1 VNTVSDA
8 PSPAPGDQLPAR
20 RPRVDY
26 LIPLGILALWVVL
39 QIWVL
44 PKAGVSD

>member
-1 VNTVSDA
+1 VSEE
-8 PSPAPGDQLPAR
+8 PNPAPGDQLPAR

-26 LIPLGILALWVVL
+26 LVLLGILALWVVL

-44 PKAGVSD
+44 PKAGVSN

>member
-1 VNTVSDA
+1 MSDA

-20 RPRVDY
+20 RPRMDY
-26 LIPLGILALWVVL
+26 LILLGILALWVVL

-44 PKAGVSD
+44 PKAGVSS